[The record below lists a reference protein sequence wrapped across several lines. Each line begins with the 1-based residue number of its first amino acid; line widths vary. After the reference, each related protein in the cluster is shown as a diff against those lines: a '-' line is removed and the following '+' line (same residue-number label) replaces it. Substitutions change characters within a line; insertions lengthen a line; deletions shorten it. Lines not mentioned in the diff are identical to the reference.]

1 VPRPP
6 LMETRWFSLSGREL
20 HLLAITVGIALLAA
34 GMTRVIARCQAR
46 HAVEVVGESP
56 GLSAP
61 PRLDINTAPDY
72 ELTALPGIGT
82 KTAAA
87 IVEYRDRHGAF
98 EQLEDLA
105 KVRGIG
111 SKTVERIRPHAMCAP
126 VQSQ

>member
-20 HLLAITVGIALLAA
+20 QLLAITVGIALLAA
-34 GMTRVIARCQAR
+34 GMTRLIAGCQSH

-56 GLSAP
+56 GPSAP
-61 PRLDINTAPDY
+61 PRLDVNTAPAY
-72 ELTALPGIGT
+72 ELTALPGIGP

-98 EQLEDLA
+98 ERLEDLA

-126 VQSQ
+126 VQSK